1 MYLEKLE
8 CVTKKT
14 YDVTHKS
21 NFERVILINVTD
33 ITREVSD
40 CYCSSNFIV

>member
-1 MYLEKLE
+1 MYLEKLQ

-14 YDVTHKS
+14 YDVTHKFA

-33 ITREVSD
+33 ITL
-40 CYCSSNFIV
+40 